1 MTQNTSS
8 VLYAV
13 VVGTFQQIEIGAF
26 EKAFINQLQN
36 QYPEVVLVIA
46 SAPIPSSKNHP
57 LDVETRKLMLEK
69 EFPKTKITTFKKQ
82 ILAQATSQAL
92 ENAIAQAVG
101 ESVNCQLFVFKE
113 SNNLTQYELSYPFEW
128 VELPEYASRI
138 ISDADRS
145 QVAYRAGV
153 FQTVRAQYPK
163 VFPTVDVAIVS
174 GDKVLLGRKPQQAL
188 FRFIGGF
195 IDPED
200 DCFED
205 AAIREAEEETGLKLS
220 QARYIGTA
228 KIDDWRYREEVDK
241 IITSFFVAEY
251 EGGTPTAQDDIEELR
266 WFDIASLTEQDFVEE
281 HRVIFKLW
289 EKKGF

>member
-1 MTQNTSS
+1 MTQNTPS

-36 QYPEVVLVIA
+36 QYPEVIIVIA
-46 SAPIPSSKNHP
+46 SAPIPSSRNHP
-57 LDVETRKLMLEK
+57 LDIETRKLMLEK
-69 EFPKTKITTFKKQ
+69 EFPNAKIASFKKQ
-82 ILAQATSQAL
+82 ISAQATSQAL
-92 ENAIAQAVG
+92 ENAIIKVVG
-101 ESVNCQLFVFKE
+101 ESKDCQLFVFKE
-113 SNNLTQYELSYPFEW
+113 SNNLTQYELTYPIEW
-128 VELPEYASRI
+128 VDLPEYAPHI
-138 ISDADRS
+138 TSDADRS
-145 QVAYRAGV
+145 QEAYRVGV

-205 AAIREAEEETGLKLS
+205 AAIREAEEETGLKLTK
-220 QARYIGTA
+220 ARYIGTA

-251 EGGTPTAQDDIEELR
+251 EGGIPIAQDDIEELR

-281 HRVIFKLW
+281 HRVIFRLW